1 MRRAHYTERTEKGET
16 GRNGKE
22 MATAA
27 QCGTGTSHY
36 RCKGSVMRQN
46 NGSNV
51 KSGPLFLVLSH
62 TPLSDSISICLA
74 DRAGSLISRTFPAR
88 CRCNDGV
95 EVSPVLSGWGAVK
108 NTLLI
113 RL

>member
-1 MRRAHYTERTEKGET
+1 MRRAHYMERTAKGET

-27 QCGTGTSHY
+27 QC
-36 RCKGSVMRQN
+36 VMRQN

-74 DRAGSLISRTFPAR
+74 DRAGSLNSRTFPAR